1 MSKTK
6 EPKLTP
12 KQEKFVAEYV
22 KNGGNAKQAAIKA
35 YPDQNENSAAQQGWQ
50 NLQKLELARAI
61 RKEFAKQGVTL
72 DKAIRPIVKGL
83 EAKDKDGNDDLQ
95 KQMMAHDR
103 WLKASMLDREDGL
116 QLNIEN
122 AQGIEITFKDFSK
135 EDENRGA
142 KQTQSSE
149 NEKKNA
155 RRKG

>member
-1 MSKTK
+1 MAS
-6 EPKLTP
+6 ERKLTP
-12 KQEKFVAEYV
+12 KQEAFVAEYV
-22 KNGGNAKQAAIKA
+22 KNGGNAKAAAIKA
-35 YPDQNENSAAQQGWQ
+35 YPEQNENSAAQQGWQ

-61 RKEFAKQGVTL
+61 RQEFAKQGVTL

-122 AQGIEITFKDFSK
+122 AKGIEITFKNFRR
-135 EDENRGA
+135 EDEA
-142 KQTQSSE
+142 E
-149 NEKKNA
+149 NNS
-155 RRKG
+155 

>member
-1 MSKTK
+1 MAKTK

-61 RKEFAKQGVTL
+61 RQEFAKQGVTL

-122 AQGIEITFKDFSK
+122 AQGIEITFKDF
-135 EDENRGA
+135 
-142 KQTQSSE
+142 
-149 NEKKNA
+149 
-155 RRKG
+155 RKDAN

>member
-1 MSKTK
+1 MAKAKK
-6 EPKLTP
+6 ERGLTP

-50 NLQKLELARAI
+50 NLQKLELAAAI

-122 AQGIEITFKDFSK
+122 AQGIEITFKDF
-135 EDENRGA
+135 
-142 KQTQSSE
+142 
-149 NEKKNA
+149 
-155 RRKG
+155 RKDAN

>member
-1 MSKTK
+1 MAKAKK
-6 EPKLTP
+6 ERGLTP

-61 RKEFAKQGVTL
+61 RQEFAKQGVTL

-122 AQGIEITFKDFSK
+122 AQGIEITFKDF
-135 EDENRGA
+135 
-142 KQTQSSE
+142 
-149 NEKKNA
+149 
-155 RRKG
+155 RKDAN

>member
-1 MSKTK
+1 MAKAKK
-6 EPKLTP
+6 ERGLTP

-61 RKEFAKQGVTL
+61 RQEFAKQGVTL

-116 QLNIEN
+116 SLNIEN
-122 AQGIEITFKDFSK
+122 AQGIEITFKDFRK
-135 EDENRGA
+135 EDD
-142 KQTQSSE
+142 
-149 NEKKNA
+149 
-155 RRKG
+155 

>member
-1 MSKTK
+1 MPKTK

-61 RKEFAKQGVTL
+61 RQEFAKQGVTL

-122 AQGIEITFKDFSK
+122 AQGIEITFKDFRK
-135 EDENRGA
+135 EDDKRG
-142 KQTQSSE
+142 
-149 NEKKNA
+149 
-155 RRKG
+155 

>member
-12 KQEKFVAEYV
+12 KQEKFVAEYTR
-22 KNGGNAKQAAIKA
+22 NGGNATAAAKVA
-35 YPDQNENSAAQQGWQ
+35 YPEQTDASAKQQGWE
-50 NLQKLELARAI
+50 NLTKPNLAAAI

-135 EDENRGA
+135 EDD
-142 KQTQSSE
+142 
-149 NEKKNA
+149 
-155 RRKG
+155 

>member
-1 MSKTK
+1 MPKTK
-6 EPKLTP
+6 EKALTP

-35 YPDQNENSAAQQGWQ
+35 YPEQTDASATQQGWE
-50 NLQKLELARAI
+50 NLRKPELAAAI

-72 DKAIRPIVKGL
+72 DKAIKPIVKGL

-122 AQGIEITFKDFSK
+122 AKGIEITFKNF
-135 EDENRGA
+135 GA
-142 KQTQSSE
+142 KDDD
-149 NEKKNA
+149 
-155 RRKG
+155 

>member
-1 MSKTK
+1 MPKTK
-6 EPKLTP
+6 GLTH
-12 KQEKFVAEYV
+12 KQEAFVAEYV
-22 KNGGNAKQAAIKA
+22 RNGGNAKAAAMKA
-35 YPDQNENSAAQQGWQ
+35 YPNQTEASAKQQGWE
-50 NLQKLELARAI
+50 NLAKPDLAAAI

-122 AQGIEITFKDFSK
+122 AKGIEITFKNFRK
-135 EDENRGA
+135 EDD
-142 KQTQSSE
+142 
-149 NEKKNA
+149 
-155 RRKG
+155 

>member
-61 RKEFAKQGVTL
+61 RQEFAKQGVTL

-135 EDENRGA
+135 NDVE
-142 KQTQSSE
+142 
-149 NEKKNA
+149 
-155 RRKG
+155 

>member
-61 RKEFAKQGVTL
+61 RQEFAKQGVTL

-135 EDENRGA
+135 EDANRG
-142 KQTQSSE
+142 T
-149 NEKKNA
+149 
-155 RRKG
+155 KGL